1 MAYDQFYTYQKGVE
15 EDLKLDDFS
24 LDEVVKQI
32 PSKKHFWV
40 GRLIDAKIKLKALEN
55 SKKEAIQQVNSR
67 QKASIGLSQNSVE
80 KILNNNEVIQKIND
94 KIDEWKLIIEYL
106 EKVEKIFSQV
116 TYDIKNV
123 IDMKKMEMS

>member
-1 MAYDQFYTYQKGVE
+1 MAYEQFFEYQKGIE
-15 EDLKLDDFS
+15 KDLKLDDFT

-40 GRLIDAKIKLKALEN
+40 GRLIEAKIKLKTLEN

-80 KILNNNEVIQKIND
+80 KILNNNEVVQKIND

-123 IDMKKMEMS
+123 IDMKKMEVM